1 MSTPKNPRSNTYS
14 KKILKL
20 AAQDASD
27 QEQVWLVVR
36 LMEAN
41 TEQNPLI
48 SQRDLRNKT
57 IQDAIDNGMDPMMAE
72 RYYRA
77 ASQVIIPFMNSGEKL
92 LRADA
97 LIDGLVAQAN
107 KHLIVDVYGKDGQIV
122 GTKFSADNM
131 NAIIKALNVKL
142 QTLTKVQH
150 NLILAQKESQQAKE
164 AKDFE
169 LSHADTEQLERF
181 VTGEIKDHPELID
194 KIFNKVTDKV
204 PMELKGFHEEL
215 NDG

>member
-1 MSTPKNPRSNTYS
+1 
-14 KKILKL
+14 
-20 AAQDASD
+20 
-27 QEQVWLVVR
+27 
-36 LMEAN
+36 MEAN
-41 TEQNPLI
+41 TEDNPLI
-48 SQRDLRNKT
+48 TQKQLRNKT

-97 LIDGLVAQAN
+97 LIDGLIAQAN
-107 KHLIVDVYGKDGQIV
+107 KNLIVDVYGKDGQVV

-131 NAIIKALNVKL
+131 NAIVKALHVKL

-150 NLILAQKESQQAKE
+150 NLILAQKESQQTKE

-181 VTGEIKDHPELID
+181 VTGEIKDHPELIE
-194 KIFNKVTDKV
+194 KIFNKVTDKI

>member
-1 MSTPKNPRSNTYS
+1 MSKPKNIRSNTYS

-20 AAQDASD
+20 AADSNSD
-27 QEQVWLVVR
+27 QEQIWLIVR

-41 TEQNPLI
+41 TEDNPLI
-48 SQRDLRNKT
+48 TQKQLRNKT

-97 LIDGLVAQAN
+97 LIDGLIAEAN
-107 KHLIVDVYGKDGQIV
+107 KNLIVDVYDKDGQVV

-131 NAIIKALNVKL
+131 NAIVKALHVKL

-150 NLILAQKESQQAKE
+150 NLILAQKESQQTKE

-181 VTGEIKDHPELID
+181 VTGEIKDHPELIE
-194 KIFNKVTDKV
+194 KIFNKVTDKI

>member
-1 MSTPKNPRSNTYS
+1 MSKPKNIRSNTYS

-20 AAQDASD
+20 AADSNSD
-27 QEQVWLVVR
+27 QEQIWLIVR

-41 TEQNPLI
+41 TEDNPLI
-48 SQRDLRNKT
+48 TQKQLRNKT

-97 LIDGLVAQAN
+97 LIDGLIAEAN
-107 KHLIVDVYGKDGQIV
+107 KNLIVDVYNKDGQVV

-131 NAIIKALNVKL
+131 NAIVKALHVKL

-150 NLILAQKESQQAKE
+150 NLILAQKESQQTKE

-181 VTGEIKDHPELID
+181 VTGEIKDHPELIE
-194 KIFNKVTDKV
+194 KIFNKVTDKI